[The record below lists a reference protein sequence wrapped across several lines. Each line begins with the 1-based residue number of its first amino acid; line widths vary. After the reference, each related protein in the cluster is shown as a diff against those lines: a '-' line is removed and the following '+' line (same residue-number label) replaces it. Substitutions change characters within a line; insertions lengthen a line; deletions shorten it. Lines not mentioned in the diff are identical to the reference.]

1 MLLGEKMAKR
11 PARKKPDE
19 TEPAEHRGVVV
30 GWTHND
36 LGTSID
42 LRIQSA
48 ISRQALDEK
57 HVDSH
62 HFLMTHNQ
70 ALLLAKFLLDA
81 TGQSLPKRTR
91 PSFWRRIMP
100 GRNK

>member
-1 MLLGEKMAKR
+1 MANR
-11 PARKKPDE
+11 PAGKT
-19 TEPAEHRGVVV
+19 TESSPPADHRGVVV

-36 LGTSID
+36 LGSSID
-42 LRIQSA
+42 LRIQSTA
-48 ISRQALDEK
+48 SKQALDENR
-57 HVDSH
+57 VDSH

-91 PSFWRRIMP
+91 PSFWRHFIRK
-100 GRNK
+100 RNK

>member
-1 MLLGEKMAKR
+1 MVKR
-11 PARKKPDE
+11 PQGKKTGTAEPDD
-19 TEPAEHRGVVV
+19 HRGVVV

-48 ISRQALDEK
+48 ASRQALDE
-57 HVDSH
+57 HRVDSH

-81 TGQSLPKRTR
+81 TGQSMPLRTR
-91 PSFWRRIMP
+91 PSLWQRLTRR
-100 GRNK
+100 RNK